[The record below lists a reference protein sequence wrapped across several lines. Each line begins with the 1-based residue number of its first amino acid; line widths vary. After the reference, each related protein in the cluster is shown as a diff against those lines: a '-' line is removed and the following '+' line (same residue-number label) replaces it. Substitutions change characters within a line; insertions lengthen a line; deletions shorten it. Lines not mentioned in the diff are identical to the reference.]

1 MCVVGCVGHVLLSNK
16 KDGPEGYYSQPGRVL
31 LTSSA
36 RPRRKFIFLQV
47 YFRAGLRASSNHCF
61 LVIPHINDG
70 YKVSVCLNHTSE
82 SINISL
88 FAVQHKHSV
97 MWGVQSVMSWCIVPG
112 FTCYYLLFKTG
123 NFWTKYLDYIH
134 VSRLTNRYLNHFH
147 PNLHHF

>member
-16 KDGPEGYYSQPGRVL
+16 KRRPWRVL
-31 LTSSA
+31 LTD
-36 RPRRKFIFLQV
+36 RKSTTHILGRAQKKIYFLQV